1 MKSKLEIAVAVLE
14 RISAGDVMA
23 GQTEYTHGDTVVA
36 YQRLCREALAAIQSQ
51 PDVVVGG
58 WQPIETAPKD
68 GTRVLL
74 YLAAPWSRLEL
85 ARWYQPWGN
94 WQTDGDEP
102 DQFRDEYC
110 GIGSQLPT
118 HWQPLPPPPVQA
130 QGSDAA

>member
-1 MKSKLEIAVAVLE
+1 MKSKFEIAVAALLDTWAARANDALPQDAM
-14 RISAGDVMA
+14 RINKQAR
-23 GQTEYTHGDTVVA
+23 E
-36 YQRLCREALAAIQSQ
+36 LREAAIAAIQSQ

-74 YLAAPWSRLEL
+74 YLAAPWSRVEL

-102 DQFRDEYC
+102 DPFRDEYC